1 MENPITAGGKSRR
14 VEWSFS
20 SMPGQRTGTGHAT
33 DASVADLSRKLSEE
47 RKYSKEKLDELE
59 KNRKDLEA
67 SELERVSLN
76 ERLSFIGSV
85 IEADPESNSGLET
98 FRKLL
103 EQDYQDYANQNS
115 FLASEA
121 RALKTLQQVEA
132 QLEQLARD
140 TQILAKSIIAVGGAF
155 SSGKSSFLNSFFSQN
170 KVRLPVGM
178 DQTTAIS
185 SYVLAGERSEIT
197 GYSYRGARVAVPDKI
212 FSLFTY
218 RKKDQFRFNMK
229 RIISDIVFKTE
240 FVKTYENI
248 CFVDTPG
255 YNPGSSS
262 ELDKNTAV
270 TAISGAQG
278 LLWCFDVSGGTI
290 HDDDF
295 KILQDI
301 IEANPDI
308 RIYIVANRA
317 DLKSPEENEE
327 ILDQAE
333 MLLESNG
340 IACEGMSL
348 YTSRKK
354 FSAQPEEYTAAAR
367 GMTLAE
373 FLDEN
378 NEPDTRKEEALLNA
392 VRGVFDEYINADE
405 REIKN
410 ASKRIKELRSISGR
424 FQYIIG
430 KKDEII
436 ENFKSRISRKD
447 LQRMGSIASS
457 NIDETEDDS
466 DAISQ
471 ILADNVKDLKATL
484 NKASE
489 DKDAA
494 EALCRKFEECIGSI
508 FGDRNVQEKTQR
520 FRSSENAGEE
530 SDDAETLFMQGQKFY
545 SGDGAEQNY
554 DMALSLFRKAAEK
567 GHAKAQ
573 YFYGSM
579 YFYGNGVGQNYAVAL
594 KWFRQSALQE
604 DADAQNMLGQMYH
617 DGLGVEQDYT
627 EATKYYMKSAEQGNA
642 DAQCSL
648 GYMYFCGQSVSCT
661 PDYHKAFEWYL
672 KSAEQGQLLAQYTLG
687 LMYRRGLGVQQNY
700 QEAFRWYLG
709 LAERGFPSA
718 QNDLGEM
725 YCYGQGVSQD
735 YSEALKWYHKSA
747 DQGNAAAQNNLG
759 EMYYY
764 GHGVSQDFTQA
775 MGWYLKSANQGQ
787 AVAQNNLGFMFKNGL
802 GVKQNNSE
810 AMKWYKMSADQGNAD
825 GQRMLGSMYDEG
837 YDGVKPNPAEA
848 FKWWMKSADQGNA
861 AAQCHIG
868 VAYLQ
873 GKGVDVDL
881 AEAVDWFKKSA
892 DEGFAGAQY
901 ALGRMYESGLGV
913 SKNSDEA
920 VKWYQ
925 KAADQGLAEAKD
937 SLRKL
942 RG

>member
-20 SMPGQRTGTGHAT
+20 SMPGQRTVTGHAT

-47 RKYSKEKLDELE
+47 RKYSKEKIDELE

-132 QLEQLARD
+132 QIEQLARD

-248 CFVDTPG
+248 CFVDTQG

-270 TAISGAQG
+270 TAITGAQG

-327 ILDQAE
+327 ILDQAD

-340 IACEGMSL
+340 IACDGISL

-447 LQRMGSIASS
+447 LQRMGAGATSG
-457 NIDETEDDS
+457 IDETEDDR

-489 DKDAA
+489 DKEAA
-494 EALCRKFEECIGSI
+494 EALCRKFEECIGNI

-520 FRSSENAGEE
+520 SSSSENAGEE

-594 KWFRQSALQE
+594 KWFRQSALQG
-604 DADAQNMLGQMYH
+604 DADAQDMLGQMYRDGLWVEKNYAEAAKLFLKSAEQGIADAQNSIGNLYYSGQGIGQNYEEAVH
-617 DGLGVEQDYT
+617 WYQEAAEQENAEAQNNLGNMYRDGLGVERDYQ
-627 EATKYYMKSAEQGNA
+627 EAIRWFSKSAEQGNA
-642 DAQCSL
+642 QAEKNIGNMYFDGKGVDQNYTEALKWYKKSAEQEYAPAENNIGRLYMDGLGVKKDYTQALNWLFKSAKHGSAMALNNIAVMYCNGMGVEKSYEKAADWFRQSAEKGCSL
-648 GYMYFCGQSVSCT
+648 GQLNLGNMYYDGTGVEKNFAEA
-661 PDYHKAFEWYL
+661 YKWYQ
-672 KSAEQGQLLAQYTLG
+672 KSAEQGNPDA
-687 LMYRRGLGVQQNY
+687 
-700 QEAFRWYLG
+700 
-709 LAERGFPSA
+709 SA
-718 QNDLGEM
+718 KM
-725 YCYGQGVSQD
+725 
-735 YSEALKWYHKSA
+735 AKA
-747 DQGNAAAQNNLG
+747 DELHRLG

-764 GHGVSQDFTQA
+764 GNGVDQD
-775 MGWYLKSANQGQ
+775 Y
-787 AVAQNNLGFMFKNGL
+787 
-802 GVKQNNSE
+802 
-810 AMKWYKMSADQGNAD
+810 
-825 GQRMLGSMYDEG
+825 
-837 YDGVKPNPAEA
+837 AEA
-848 FKWWMKSADQGNA
+848 FKW
-861 AAQCHIG
+861 
-868 VAYLQ
+868 Y
-873 GKGVDVDL
+873 
-881 AEAVDWFKKSA
+881 KKSA
-892 DEGFAGAQY
+892 EQG
-901 ALGRMYESGLGV
+901 
-913 SKNSDEA
+913 NSDAQWRLYNMYQRGEGVERNEREA
-920 VKWYQ
+920 EKW
-925 KAADQGLAEAKD
+925 
-937 SLRKL
+937 RKIWL
-942 RG
+942 SS

>member
-1 MENPITAGGKSRR
+1 MENPIAARGKSRLVQWHR
-14 VEWSFS
+14 L
-20 SMPGQRTGTGHAT
+20 SMAGNGTGTGHAT
-33 DASVADLSRKLSEE
+33 DESVADLSRKLSEE

-59 KNRKDLEA
+59 RNRKDLEA

-85 IEADPESNSGLET
+85 IESEPEPSSGLET

-103 EQDYQDYANQNS
+103 EQDYQDYANQNA

-121 RALKTLQQVEA
+121 RAMKTLQQIEV
-132 QLEQLARD
+132 QIEQLARD
-140 TQILAKSIIAVGGAF
+140 PQILAKSIIAVGGAF

-170 KVRLPVGM
+170 KVKLPVGM

-197 GYSYRGARVAVPDKI
+197 GYSYRGARVAVPEKI

-240 FVKTYENI
+240 FVRPYENI

-278 LLWCFDVSGGTI
+278 LLWCFDVSGGTV

-295 KILQDI
+295 RILQDI

-317 DLKSPEENEE
+317 DLKSPDENEE

-340 IACEGMSL
+340 IPCEGMSL

-354 FSAQPEEYTAAAR
+354 FTSQPEEYTAAAR

-378 NEPDTRKEEALLNA
+378 NEPDTRKEDALLKE
-392 VRGVFDEYINADE
+392 VRGVFDEYINADD

-424 FQYIIG
+424 FLYIIG

-436 ENFKSRISRKD
+436 ENYKSRISRKD
-447 LQRMGSIASS
+447 LQRMGSNATSG
-457 NIDETEDDS
+457 IDETEDDS

-508 FGDRNVQEKTQR
+508 FGDRNVLEKTQR
-520 FRSSENAGEE
+520 SSSSENAGEE
-530 SDDAETLFMQGQKFY
+530 PEDAETLFMQGQKYY
-545 SGDGAEQNY
+545 SGDGVEQNY
-554 DMALSLFRKAAEK
+554 DTALSLFRKAAEK

-579 YFYGNGVGQNYAVAL
+579 YFYGNGVGQNFAVAL
-594 KWFRQSALQE
+594 KWFRQSALQG
-604 DADAQNMLGQMYH
+604 DADAQNMQGQMYR
-617 DGLGVEQDYT
+617 DGLWVERNLA
-627 EATKYYMKSAEQGNA
+627 EAAKYFLKSAEQGNA
-642 DAQCSL
+642 DAQNSIGNLYSSGQGVGQNYEEAALWYQKSAGQGNAEAQKNL
-648 GYMYFCGQSVSCT
+648 GNMYRDGLGVDKDYKEAVS
-661 PDYHKAFEWYL
+661 WYC
-672 KSAEQGQLLAQYTLG
+672 KSAEQGNAEAEKNLG
-687 LMYRRGLGVQQNY
+687 NMYFDGRGVDQNY
-700 QEAFRWYLG
+700 A
-709 LAERGFPSA
+709 
-718 QNDLGEM
+718 
-725 YCYGQGVSQD
+725 
-735 YSEALKWYHKSA
+735 EALKWYQKSA
-747 DQGNAAAQNNLG
+747 EQEYAPAENNIGRL
-759 EMYYY
+759 YI
-764 GHGVSQDFTQA
+764 D
-775 MGWYLKSANQGQ
+775 
-787 AVAQNNLGFMFKNGL
+787 GL
-802 GVKQNNSE
+802 GVEKDYTQALNWLFKSAKHGSAMALYNIGVMYFNGMGVDPSSE
-810 AMKWYKMSADQGNAD
+810 KACEWYRKSAEKGCSLAQLTLGNKYYDGTGVEKNFVEAYKWYQKSAEQGNAD
-825 GQRMLGSMYDEG
+825 ALAKMAKADELCRLGTIYYEGQ
-837 YDGVKPNPAEA
+837 GVDQDYAEA
-848 FKWWMKSADQGNA
+848 FKWYKKSAEQGNA
-861 AAQCHIG
+861 DAQWKLYWMYHVGEG
-868 VAYLQ
+868 VE
-873 GKGVDVDL
+873 KNE
-881 AEAVDWFKKSA
+881 AES
-892 DEGFAGAQY
+892 E
-901 ALGRMYESGLGV
+901 
-913 SKNSDEA
+913 
-920 VKWYQ
+920 KWHKIWY
-925 KAADQGLAEAKD
+925 
-937 SLRKL
+937 SN
-942 RG
+942 